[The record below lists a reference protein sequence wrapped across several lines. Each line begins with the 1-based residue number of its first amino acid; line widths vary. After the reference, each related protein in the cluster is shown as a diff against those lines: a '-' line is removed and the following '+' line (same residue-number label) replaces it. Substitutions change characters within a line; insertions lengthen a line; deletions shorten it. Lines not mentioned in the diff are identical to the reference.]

1 MASGDWK
8 KRFLTRQLLRSA
20 ILNLQVII
28 VLRLR
33 QYTFRYWNQ
42 GGFVDVDVDCAFDFD
57 YDATAEKKIGGHT
70 VLDAR
75 LAGCGN
81 TQEAS
86 HKHRK
91 WKQIIITITSMTRSR
106 LMNN

>member
-57 YDATAEKKIGGHT
+57 YVVNAEKKDRGSHGT
-70 VLDAR
+70 
-75 LAGCGN
+75 GC
-81 TQEAS
+81 
-86 HKHRK
+86 K
-91 WKQIIITITSMTRSR
+91 TSGMWEYSRSKSQT
-106 LMNN
+106 

>member
-1 MASGDWK
+1 M
-8 KRFLTRQLLRSA
+8 
-20 ILNLQVII
+20 LN
-28 VLRLR
+28 
-33 QYTFRYWNQ
+33 
-42 GGFVDVDVDCAFDFD
+42 VDVDCDFDFD
-57 YDATAEKKIGGHT
+57 YDANAENKIGGHT

-91 WKQIIITITSMTRSR
+91 
-106 LMNN
+106 

>member
-57 YDATAEKKIGGHT
+57 YVVNAEKKIGGHT

-91 WKQIIITITSMTRSR
+91 
-106 LMNN
+106 

>member
-1 MASGDWK
+1 M
-8 KRFLTRQLLRSA
+8 
-20 ILNLQVII
+20 
-28 VLRLR
+28 
-33 QYTFRYWNQ
+33 
-42 GGFVDVDVDCAFDFD
+42 DVDVDCAFDFD
-57 YDATAEKKIGGHT
+57 YVVNAEKKRGGHT

-91 WKQIIITITSMTRSR
+91 
-106 LMNN
+106 